1 MKRIKLLL
9 ISLFVLFNLI
19 PATVYADEEVPYSL
33 RAVPSE
39 NQVDDLNTY
48 FDLAVKKND
57 TEKLQVEVFNN
68 SDEKIKVEVSAN
80 TGASNSNGL
89 LVYDGS
95 IDEFDES
102 LKHNF
107 TDMADVLTPTLEIEP
122 YDSKMAEV
130 SVAMPDEDFEGTI
143 LGGLHFLLKDDSEE
157 EAEGVQ
163 IKNNYAYEIAVVLN
177 DKNSDKEL
185 KEKMELNEVNA
196 GLIGGRTGLNVNFS
210 NKAPILMTG
219 TQINSAVYKKG
230 SDEPLY
236 ERQEDNFSIA
246 PNAIFKFPISFE
258 NNKLKDGDYT
268 FKGTI
273 KTKDNE
279 FKFEKDFKIT
289 KDEAEEANEEAVE
302 LEKTDWKI
310 FALIG
315 SAIVILG
322 LLIALIFMMLKRKK

>member
-9 ISLFVLFNLI
+9 ISVFVLFNLI
-19 PATVYADEEVPYSL
+19 PTTVYANEEVPYSL
-33 RAVPSE
+33 RAIPSE
-39 NQVDDLNTY
+39 NQVDELNTY
-48 FDLAVKKND
+48 FDLAVEKNK
-57 TEKLQVEVFNN
+57 TENLQVEVFNN
-68 SDEKIKVEVSAN
+68 SDKKIIVEVSAN
-80 TGASNSNGL
+80 TGATNSNGL
-89 LVYDGS
+89 LIYDGS
-95 IDEFDES
+95 IDEFDDS

-107 TDMADVLTPTLEIEP
+107 TDMTDVLTPTLEIEP
-122 YDSKMAEV
+122 HDSKTAEI

-143 LGGLHFLLKDDSEE
+143 LGGIRFLLKDDSEE
-157 EAEGVQ
+157 KGEGVQ

-177 DKNSDKEL
+177 DKNNDKDL
-185 KEKMELNEVNA
+185 KEKIELNDVRA
-196 GLIGGRTGLNVNFS
+196 GLISGRTGLHVNFS
-210 NKAPILMTG
+210 NKSPILMTG
-219 TQINSAVYKKG
+219 TQIKGAVYKKG

-246 PNAIFKFPISFE
+246 PNALFNYPISFE
-258 NNKLKDGDYT
+258 NQKLQVGDYV

-279 FKFEKDFKIT
+279 FKFEKDFIIT